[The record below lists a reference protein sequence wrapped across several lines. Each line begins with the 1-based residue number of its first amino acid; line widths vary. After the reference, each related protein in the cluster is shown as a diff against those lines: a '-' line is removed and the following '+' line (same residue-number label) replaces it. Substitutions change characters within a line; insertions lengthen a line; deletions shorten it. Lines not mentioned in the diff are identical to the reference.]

1 MSDSLLDRLRELRC
15 EARENRVR
23 AELELAN
30 CKRDEAALDRVLEL
44 LGDSGEETQET
55 GAQAADSLNTPPTRT
70 DGSSPSS
77 EAGGPSFQNGY
88 TLKMS

>member
-1 MSDSLLDRLRELRC
+1 MSDRSLVRLRELRC

-30 CKRDEAALDRVLEL
+30 CKRDEAALDRALEL

-55 GAQAADSLNTPPTRT
+55 GAQAADSLNTSPTRT
-70 DGSSPSS
+70 DESSASW
-77 EAGGPSFQNGY
+77 EAGGPSFQSDY
-88 TLKMS
+88 TQKMS